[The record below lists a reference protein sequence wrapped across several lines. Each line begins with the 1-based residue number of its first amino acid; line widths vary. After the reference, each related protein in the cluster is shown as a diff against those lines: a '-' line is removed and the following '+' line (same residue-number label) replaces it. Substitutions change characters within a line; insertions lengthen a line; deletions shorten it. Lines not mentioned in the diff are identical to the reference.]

1 MWLRA
6 FALQVLTDL
15 NIGGVT
21 MVGMINYAKHF
32 KDWRSNGLKH
42 LSLNKGVLAEPSIV
56 SRS

>member
-1 MWLRA
+1 MWFRA

-15 NIGGVT
+15 NIADV
-21 MVGMINYAKHF
+21 MIM
-32 KDWRSNGLKH
+32 RSILRIEKVNNGLKH